1 MFCCE
6 VVQSIGTFKVFCFLD
21 ILVTKKLGFFCI
33 LGGDGVHQR
42 EAHFGRVCQRKYED
56 EAGRAA
62 ARGGRNK
69 QKVFINFSFETLKF

>member
-42 EAHFGRVCQRKYED
+42 EAHFGRVRQRKYED

-69 QKVFINFSFETLKF
+69 QKVFINFSFETFKF